1 MQSKGIKFMNPLKI
15 GSEERAGEEWKIC
28 ELIEKK
34 ELKQPEN
41 YISYQNCEGSSSIL
55 FMNYKATSIE
65 DSESSMSESEI
76 NDDKNKGVSEC
87 MEKANLEDEIN
98 HWEKKLKHIE
108 WEYSHSMTKDWPKI
122 RERELFIIREI
133 ARLKKLKN
141 DKKFATSS
149 STMEDKII
157 ASAETKA
164 NAIINK
170 NAIINNNNKDKNI
183 VQEEEVIS
191 EEEQWDINNKLLL
204 ESYEEEEE
212 LIKEI
217 WLEDERYDD
226 SEQNSDFY
234 NSLDDVG
241 LHNLDNAMEVWK

>member
-1 MQSKGIKFMNPLKI
+1 MKHRLSCKDDDVD
-15 GSEERAGEEWKIC
+15 
-28 ELIEKK
+28 
-34 ELKQPEN
+34 
-41 YISYQNCEGSSSIL
+41 
-55 FMNYKATSIE
+55 SIE
-65 DSESSMSESEI
+65 EVIDIQRDLERYPKDTLRKIKPQQGYHMEKMSFGFETKGYEDFRKI